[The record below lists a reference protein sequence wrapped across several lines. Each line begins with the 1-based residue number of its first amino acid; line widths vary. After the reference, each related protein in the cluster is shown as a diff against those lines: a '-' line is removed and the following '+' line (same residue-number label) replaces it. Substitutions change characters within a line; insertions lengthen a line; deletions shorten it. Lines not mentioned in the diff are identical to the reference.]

1 VFSGAIH
8 SGAKEPDA
16 ASALVRFLT
25 GPDVASGLK
34 KHGLDPG

>member
-8 SGAKEPDA
+8 SAATNREA
-16 ASALVRFLT
+16 ASALIAFLT
-25 GPDVASGLK
+25 APAAQAALK